1 MNNKSILFLLV
12 IILLFLLILCFFLFG
27 KDSINNEEI
36 KENNLIY
43 EETVS
48 PNENYVSSE
57 SEKVY
62 YTIKVYR
69 NDNKII
75 VKSSSNTPFTEEL
88 TYEIDYEQEITKNDI
103 RVDWTTLMGDTNF
116 TKENQIAIAIVTLSH
131 NGEIF
136 SQRKI
141 SFVNNAIDIIIDS
154 INQ

>member
-1 MNNKSILFLLV
+1 MNKKMLI
-12 IILLFLLILCFFLFG
+12 IILLLLLILCFFLFV
-27 KDSINNEEI
+27 KNSINNKEI
-36 KENNLIY
+36 KEDNLIY

-88 TYEIDYEQEITKNDI
+88 TYEIDYEQEITKDDI
-103 RVDWTTLMGDTNF
+103 NIEWTTLMEDTNF
-116 TKENQIAIAIVTLSH
+116 TKENQIVKATVTLSH

-141 SFVNNAIDIIIDS
+141 SFVSNAIDIIVDTV
-154 INQ
+154 NKGD

>member
-1 MNNKSILFLLV
+1 MNKKMLV
-12 IILLFLLILCFFLFG
+12 IILVFLLILCFFLFV
-27 KDSINNEEI
+27 KNSINNKEIEED
-36 KENNLIY
+36 NLIY

-57 SEKVY
+57 GEKVY

-88 TYEIDYEQEITKNDI
+88 TYEIDYKQEITKDDI
-103 RVDWTTLMGDTNF
+103 NIDWTTLMGDTNF

-141 SFVNNAIDIIIDS
+141 SFVSNAIDIIVDIVNKGD
-154 INQ
+154 

>member
-1 MNNKSILFLLV
+1 M
-12 IILLFLLILCFFLFG
+12 LILYFFLFV
-27 KDSINNEEI
+27 KNIINNKEI
-36 KENNLIY
+36 KEEDLIY

-62 YTIKVYR
+62 YTIKVYK
-69 NDNKII
+69 NNNKII

-141 SFVNNAIDIIIDS
+141 SFVSNAIDIIIDTVKGD
-154 INQ
+154 